1 MPAPQPNNTDDR
13 LLRGIGR
20 WALTAFAINLTVGSG
35 ILGLPAKIQALVGNY
50 SVPIIV
56 ACGLLMALIAL
67 CFAEVGSRFDRTG
80 GPQLYASQALGA
92 TAGFTVGWLL
102 WISRI
107 GSCAAVS
114 NLAVD
119 YGKVL
124 WPQLAHPGI
133 RALAITLLVLGYT
146 WINIRG
152 IRQTAAVNTTF
163 TVLKIVPLVAF
174 VAIGLFFVEPRRCGW
189 IPCRPPRIYLPRCC
203 WPPIAFVGFDGTTV
217 LAGEVRDPRRSVP
230 FAILF
235 SVGCVIV
242 LYTLIQLVCV
252 GTLPNLAASE
262 RPLADVALLLVGPV
276 GAIVIA
282 VVAVISCA
290 GVFGASMTPGTR
302 LLFSMGDDRQLP
314 HPLAHVHCALP
325 HAGHRHPRHRGLD
338 PGARDFRLVHLPRE
352 DHADR
357 AALHLRDHLRH
368 AAHLPAHAARAGG
381 AVRIAGRHRGGRRVR
396 ASVRGIPREQLHAG
410 VARCRHGHRGR
421 ARDLLR
427 HAARYTLAI
436 ADRPPNQWRMAERRW
451 VTSRWS

>member
-1 MPAPQPNNTDDR
+1 
-13 LLRGIGR
+13 
-20 WALTAFAINLTVGSG
+20 
-35 ILGLPAKIQALVGNY
+35 
-50 SVPIIV
+50 VPIIV

-80 GPQLYASQALGA
+80 GPQLYASQALGS

-124 WPQLAHPGI
+124 WPQLAHTGI

-174 VAIGLFFVEPRRCGW
+174 VAIGLFFVDPQALRLEA
-189 IPCRPPRIYLPRCC
+189 LPAT
-203 WPPIAFVGFDGTTV
+203 PDLSTALLLAAYAFVGFDGTTV

-314 HPLAHVHCALP
+314 HPLAYVHSRFRTPVIAILVTAAAILALAISGSFIYLVKVTLIARLSIYAITCITLPIFRRMPGAPAAQFALP
-325 HAGHRHPRHRGLD
+325 GGTLVAGASATLCVAFLANSSMSELLDVGIAMALGMVLFVVTRFAHRSAVPRKN
-338 PGARDFRLVHLPRE
+338 V
-352 DHADR
+352 
-357 AALHLRDHLRH
+357 
-368 AAHLPAHAARAGG
+368 
-381 AVRIAGRHRGGRRVR
+381 
-396 ASVRGIPREQLHAG
+396 
-410 VARCRHGHRGR
+410 
-421 ARDLLR
+421 
-427 HAARYTLAI
+427 
-436 ADRPPNQWRMAERRW
+436 
-451 VTSRWS
+451 

>member
-1 MPAPQPNNTDDR
+1 VSSPSPISADDR

-50 SVPIIV
+50 SVPVII

-80 GPQLYASQALGA
+80 GPQLYASQALGS
-92 TAGFTVGWLL
+92 TAGFAVGWLL

-124 WPQLAHPGI
+124 WPQLAHPGV
-133 RALAITLLVLGYT
+133 RALSITLLVLGYT

-163 TVLKIVPLVAF
+163 TLLKIVPLVAF
-174 VAIGLFFVEPRRCGW
+174 VAIGLFFVEPQAMQLGA
-189 IPCRPPRIYLPRCC
+189 LPATTDLSTALLLAAF
-203 WPPIAFVGFDGTTV
+203 AFVGFDGTTV

-235 SVGCVIV
+235 SIACVIV
-242 LYTLIQLVCV
+242 LYTLIQVVCV
-252 GTLPNLAASE
+252 GTLPNLATSE
-262 RPLADVALLLVGPV
+262 RPLADVALLLVGPA
-276 GAIVIA
+276 GAAVIA

-302 LLFSMGDDRQLP
+302 LIYSMADGRQLP
-314 HPLAHVHCALP
+314 HPLAFVHD
-325 HAGHRHPRHRGLD
+325 G
-338 PGARDFRLVHLPRE
+338 FRTPVIAILVT
-352 DHADR
+352 
-357 AALHLRDHLRH
+357 
-368 AAHLPAHAARAGG
+368 
-381 AVRIAGRHRGGRRVR
+381 AVSILV
-396 ASVRGIPREQLHAG
+396 
-410 VARCRHGHRGR
+410 
-421 ARDLLR
+421 
-427 HAARYTLAI
+427 LAI
-436 ADRPPNQWRMAERRW
+436 SGSFIYLVKVTLIARLSIYAITCVTLPIFRRMPDAPAAQFMLPGGPLLAGASAILCVAFLANSSMRELLDVGLATAAGLAIYFITRRAYAPLKAI
-451 VTSRWS
+451 R

>member
-1 MPAPQPNNTDDR
+1 MPSPQPISTDDR

-50 SVPIIV
+50 SVLVII

-80 GPQLYASQALGA
+80 GPQNYASQALGS

-124 WPQLAHPGI
+124 WPQLAHPGV
-133 RALAITLLVLGYT
+133 RALSITLLVLAYT

-174 VAIGLFFVEPRRCGW
+174 VALGLFFVDPQAMQLGA
-189 IPCRPPRIYLPRCC
+189 LPATTDLSTA
-203 WPPIAFVGFDGTTV
+203 ILLAAYAFVGFDGTTV
-217 LAGEVRDPRRSVP
+217 LAGEVRDPKRSVP

-235 SVGCVIV
+235 SIACVIV
-242 LYTLIQLVCV
+242 LYTLIQVVCV
-252 GTLPNLAASE
+252 GTLPDLAASE
-262 RPLADVALLLVGPV
+262 RPLADVALLLAGPL
-276 GAIVIA
+276 GAIVVA

-302 LLFSMGDDRQLP
+302 LLYSMADRRQLP
-314 HPLAHVHCALP
+314 DPLSFVHE
-325 HAGHRHPRHRGLD
+325 G
-338 PGARDFRLVHLPRE
+338 FRTPVIAILVT
-352 DHADR
+352 
-357 AALHLRDHLRH
+357 
-368 AAHLPAHAARAGG
+368 
-381 AVRIAGRHRGGRRVR
+381 AVSILV
-396 ASVRGIPREQLHAG
+396 
-410 VARCRHGHRGR
+410 
-421 ARDLLR
+421 
-427 HAARYTLAI
+427 LAI
-436 ADRPPNQWRMAERRW
+436 SGSFIYLVKVTLIARLSIYAITCVTLPIFRRMPEAPAAQFTLPGGTFVAIASAILCVAFLANSSMRELLDVGLATAAGLAIYFITRRAY
-451 VTSRWS
+451 SLH

>member
-1 MPAPQPNNTDDR
+1 VLPPLPNNPDDR

-50 SVPIIV
+50 SVPIII

-80 GPQLYASQALGA
+80 GPQHYASQALGS

-124 WPQLAHPGI
+124 WPQLAHPGV
-133 RALAITLLVLGYT
+133 RALAIALLVLGYT

-163 TVLKIVPLVAF
+163 TVLKILPLVAF
-174 VAIGLFFVEPRRCGW
+174 VAIGLFFVDPQALQLDS
-189 IPCRPPRIYLPRCC
+189 LPATTDLSTALLLAAY
-203 WPPIAFVGFDGTTV
+203 AFVGFDGTTV

-242 LYTLIQLVCV
+242 LYTLIQVVCV

-262 RPLADVALLLVGPV
+262 RPLADVALILVGPI
-276 GAIVIA
+276 GAILIA

-314 HPLAHVHCALP
+314 HPLAHVHSRYRTPVIAIQVTAISILALAISGSFIYLVKVTLIARLAIYAITCVTLP
-325 HAGHRHPRHRGLD
+325 IFRRKEGAPPAQFKLPGGSVVAVVSALLCIAFLANSSMRELLDVGL
-338 PGARDFRLVHLPRE
+338 AT
-352 DHADR
+352 
-357 AALHLRDHLRH
+357 
-368 AAHLPAHAARAGG
+368 AGG
-381 AVRIAGRHRGGRRVR
+381 
-396 ASVRGIPREQLHAG
+396 
-410 VARCRHGHRGR
+410 
-421 ARDLLR
+421 
-427 HAARYTLAI
+427 LAI
-436 ADRPPNQWRMAERRW
+436 YFITRRL
-451 VTSRWS
+451 SSPASG

>member
-1 MPAPQPNNTDDR
+1 MPAPQTNNNDDR

-35 ILGLPAKIQALVGNY
+35 ILGLPARIQALVGNY
-50 SVPIIV
+50 SVPIII

-80 GPQLYASQALGA
+80 GPQLYASQALGS

-124 WPQLAHPGI
+124 WPQLAHPGV

-174 VAIGLFFVEPRRCGW
+174 VAIGLFFVDPQALQLDS
-189 IPCRPPRIYLPRCC
+189 LPATTDLSTALLLAAY
-203 WPPIAFVGFDGTTV
+203 AFVGFDGTTV

-235 SVGCVIV
+235 SVGCVVV

-252 GTLPNLAASE
+252 GTLPNLAESE
-262 RPLADVALLLVGPV
+262 RPLADVALLLVGPG
-276 GAIVIA
+276 GAIAIA
-282 VVAVISCA
+282 IVAVISCV

-314 HPLAHVHCALP
+314 QPLAYVNS
-325 HAGHRHPRHRGLD
+325 R
-338 PGARDFRLVHLPRE
+338 FRTPVIAILITAVSILV
-352 DHADR
+352 
-357 AALHLRDHLRH
+357 
-368 AAHLPAHAARAGG
+368 
-381 AVRIAGRHRGGRRVR
+381 
-396 ASVRGIPREQLHAG
+396 
-410 VARCRHGHRGR
+410 
-421 ARDLLR
+421 
-427 HAARYTLAI
+427 LAI
-436 ADRPPNQWRMAERRW
+436 SGSFIYLVKVTLIARLSIYAITCVTLPIFRRTERAPAAQFTLPGGTVVAVLSAILCVAFLANSSMGELLDVGLAMAAGLAIFFITRRANSPN
-451 VTSRWS
+451 

>member
-1 MPAPQPNNTDDR
+1 MPATPSDNADDR

-35 ILGLPAKIQALVGNY
+35 ILGLPARIQALVGNY
-50 SVPIIV
+50 SVLIII

-80 GPQLYASQALGA
+80 GPQLYASQALGS

-124 WPQLAHPGI
+124 WPQLAHPGV
-133 RALAITLLVLGYT
+133 RALAITLLVLAYT
-146 WINIRG
+146 WINVRG

-163 TVLKIVPLVAF
+163 TVLKIVPLVVF
-174 VAIGLFFVEPRRCGW
+174 VAIGLFFVEPQALQLDA
-189 IPCRPPRIYLPRCC
+189 LPA
-203 WPPIAFVGFDGTTV
+203 ITDLSTALLLAAYAFVGFDGTTV

-262 RPLADVALLLVGPV
+262 RPLADVALLLVGPA
-276 GAIVIA
+276 GAVVIA
-282 VVAVISCA
+282 VVAVVSCA

-314 HPLAHVHCALP
+314 HPLAYVHARFRTPVVAILITAAAILAL
-325 HAGHRHPRHRGLD
+325 AITGSFIYLVKVTLI
-338 PGARDFRLVHLPRE
+338 ARLSIYAITCVTLPVFRRSGIAPAAQFRLPGGTVVAVVSASLCVAFLANSSMRE
-352 DHADR
+352 LLDVGVATAVGLAIYFITR
-357 AALHLRDHLRH
+357 RT
-368 AAHLPAHAARAGG
+368 PAPAGG
-381 AVRIAGRHRGGRRVR
+381 H
-396 ASVRGIPREQLHAG
+396 AS
-410 VARCRHGHRGR
+410 
-421 ARDLLR
+421 
-427 HAARYTLAI
+427 
-436 ADRPPNQWRMAERRW
+436 
-451 VTSRWS
+451 

>member
-1 MPAPQPNNTDDR
+1 VSAPQPDHTDDR

-35 ILGLPAKIQALVGNY
+35 ILGLPARIQSLVGNY
-50 SVPIIV
+50 SVPIII

-80 GPQLYASQALGA
+80 GPQLYASQALGS
-92 TAGFTVGWLL
+92 TVGFAVGWLL

-124 WPQLAHPGI
+124 WPQLAHWGV
-133 RALAITLLVLGYT
+133 RAFSITLLVLAYT

-174 VAIGLFFVEPRRCGW
+174 VAIGLFFVEPQALRLEA
-189 IPCRPPRIYLPRCC
+189 LPAVTDLSTALLLAAY
-203 WPPIAFVGFDGTTV
+203 AFVGFDGTTV

-230 FAILF
+230 FAILV
-235 SVGCVIV
+235 SVACVIV

-252 GTLPNLAASE
+252 GTLPNLATSE
-262 RPLADVALLLVGPV
+262 RPLADAALLFVGPA

-282 VVAVISCA
+282 VIAVISCA

-302 LLFSMGDDRQLP
+302 LIYSMADRRQLP
-314 HPLAHVHCALP
+314 HPLAFVHEGYRTPVIAIIVTAVSILALAISGSFIYLVKVTLIARLSIYAITCVTLP
-325 HAGHRHPRHRGLD
+325 IFRRT
-338 PGARDFRLVHLPRE
+338 PGAPAAQFTLPGGIVVAGASAILCVAFLANSSMRE
-352 DHADR
+352 LLDVGLATV
-357 AALHLRDHLRH
+357 
-368 AAHLPAHAARAGG
+368 AG
-381 AVRIAGRHRGGRRVR
+381 
-396 ASVRGIPREQLHAG
+396 
-410 VARCRHGHRGR
+410 
-421 ARDLLR
+421 
-427 HAARYTLAI
+427 LAI
-436 ADRPPNQWRMAERRW
+436 YFITRRGYAPL
-451 VTSRWS
+451 

>member
-1 MPAPQPNNTDDR
+1 VPSLPTNNTDDR

-35 ILGLPAKIQALVGNY
+35 ILGLPARIQALVGNY
-50 SVPIIV
+50 SVPIII

-80 GPQLYASQALGA
+80 GPQLYASQALGP
-92 TAGFTVGWLL
+92 TSGFTVGWLL

-174 VAIGLFFVEPRRCGW
+174 VAVGLFFVDPQALRLDA
-189 IPCRPPRIYLPRCC
+189 LPATEDLSTALLLAAY
-203 WPPIAFVGFDGTTV
+203 AFVGFDGTTV

-262 RPLADVALLLVGPV
+262 RPLADVALLLVGPA
-276 GAIVIA
+276 GAVVIA

-314 HPLAHVHCALP
+314 HPLAHVHSRYRTPVIAI
-325 HAGHRHPRHRGLD
+325 H
-338 PGARDFRLVHLPRE
+338 VT
-352 DHADR
+352 
-357 AALHLRDHLRH
+357 
-368 AAHLPAHAARAGG
+368 
-381 AVRIAGRHRGGRRVR
+381 AVSILA
-396 ASVRGIPREQLHAG
+396 
-410 VARCRHGHRGR
+410 
-421 ARDLLR
+421 
-427 HAARYTLAI
+427 LAI
-436 ADRPPNQWRMAERRW
+436 SGSFIYLVKITLIARLSIYAITSVTLPIFRRMQGAPPSQFTLPGGTVVAVVSALLCVAFLANSSMRELFDVGLATAAGLAIYF
-451 VTSRWS
+451 VTQRVTR

>member
-1 MPAPQPNNTDDR
+1 VPPPRTTSPDDR

-35 ILGLPAKIQALVGNY
+35 ILGLPAKIQALAGNY
-50 SVPIIV
+50 SVPVII

-80 GPQLYASQALGA
+80 GPQLYASEALGS
-92 TAGFTVGWLL
+92 TAGFAVGWLL

-124 WPQLAHPGI
+124 WPALSQPGV
-133 RALAITLLVLGYT
+133 RAFAITVLVLGYT

-174 VAIGLFFVEPRRCGW
+174 VAIGLFFVDPQALRLDS
-189 IPCRPPRIYLPRCC
+189 LPATADLSTALLLAAY
-203 WPPIAFVGFDGTTV
+203 AFVGFDGTTV

-235 SVGCVIV
+235 SVACVIV
-242 LYTLIQLVCV
+242 LYTLIQVVCV
-252 GTLPNLAASE
+252 GTLPDLAQSE
-262 RPLADVALLLVGPV
+262 RPLADVAQLLVGPM

-282 VVAVISCA
+282 IVAVISCA

-302 LLFSMGDDRQLP
+302 LLYSMADRQQLP
-314 HPLAHVHCALP
+314 HLLAYVHKRYRTPVIGILVTAVSILALAISGSFIYLVKVTLIARLSIYAITCVTLP
-325 HAGHRHPRHRGLD
+325 IFRRT
-338 PGARDFRLVHLPRE
+338 PGAP
-352 DHADR
+352 
-357 AALHLRDHLRH
+357 
-368 AAHLPAHAARAGG
+368 AARFSLPGG
-381 AVRIAGRHRGGRRVR
+381 TLIAGASALLCVAFLANSSMRELFDVGVATAAGLAIYFITRRV
-396 ASVRGIPREQLHAG
+396 
-410 VARCRHGHRGR
+410 
-421 ARDLLR
+421 
-427 HAARYTLAI
+427 Y
-436 ADRPPNQWRMAERRW
+436 PP
-451 VTSRWS
+451 T

>member
-1 MPAPQPNNTDDR
+1 MPAPPSNRTDDR

-50 SVPIIV
+50 SVPIII
-56 ACGLLMALIAL
+56 ACGLFMAMIAL

-92 TAGFTVGWLL
+92 TTGFAVGWLL

-124 WPQLAHPGI
+124 WPQLAHPGV
-133 RALAITLLVLGYT
+133 RALAITLLVLAYT

-152 IRQTAAVNTTF
+152 IRQTATVNTTF
-163 TVLKIVPLVAF
+163 TVLKVVPLVAF
-174 VAIGLFFVEPRRCGW
+174 VAVGLFFVDPLALRLDA
-189 IPCRPPRIYLPRCC
+189 LPVSSDLSTALLLAAY
-203 WPPIAFVGFDGTTV
+203 AFVGFDGTTV

-242 LYTLIQLVCV
+242 LYTLIQVVCV
-252 GTLPNLAASE
+252 GTLPNLAGSE

-314 HPLAHVHCALP
+314 HVLAYVHQRFRTPVIGILVTAVAILALAISGSFIYLVKVTLIARLSIYAITCVTLP
-325 HAGHRHPRHRGLD
+325 IFRRTQSMPPAQFILPGGSLVAAASALLCVAFLANSPMRELLDVGVAAAAGL
-338 PGARDFRLVHLPRE
+338 AIYFVT
-352 DHADR
+352 
-357 AALHLRDHLRH
+357 
-368 AAHLPAHAARAGG
+368 
-381 AVRIAGRHRGGRRVR
+381 RRV
-396 ASVRGIPREQLHAG
+396 
-410 VARCRHGHRGR
+410 
-421 ARDLLR
+421 
-427 HAARYTLAI
+427 Y
-436 ADRPPNQWRMAERRW
+436 
-451 VTSRWS
+451 SRS

>member
-1 MPAPQPNNTDDR
+1 MPTPTAPNTDDR

-50 SVPIIV
+50 SVPIIM

-124 WPQLAHPGI
+124 WPQLAYPGV
-133 RALAITLLVLGYT
+133 RAAAITLLVAGYT

-174 VAIGLFFVEPRRCGW
+174 VAVGMFFVEPEALRLDA
-189 IPCRPPRIYLPRCC
+189 LPVTSDLSTALLLAAY
-203 WPPIAFVGFDGTTV
+203 AFVGFDGTTV
-217 LAGEVRDPRRSVP
+217 LAGEVRDPKRSVP

-235 SVGCVIV
+235 SVSCVIV
-242 LYTLIQLVCV
+242 LYTLIQVVCV
-252 GTLPNLAASE
+252 GTLPNLATSE
-262 RPLADVALLLVGPV
+262 RPLADVALLLVGPAGAV
-276 GAIVIA
+276 AIAIVA
-282 VVAVISCA
+282 VVSCA

-314 HPLAHVHCALP
+314 HALAYVHGRFRTPVIGILVTAVAILALAISGSFIYLVKVTLIARLSIYAITCVTLP
-325 HAGHRHPRHRGLD
+325 IFRRMQGAPPAQFNL
-338 PGARDFRLVHLPRE
+338 PG
-352 DHADR
+352 
-357 AALHLRDHLRH
+357 
-368 AAHLPAHAARAGG
+368 G
-381 AVRIAGRHRGGRRVR
+381 
-396 ASVRGIPREQLHAG
+396 SVVAG
-410 VARCRHGHRGR
+410 VSA
-421 ARDLLR
+421 LLCVAFLANSSMR
-427 HAARYTLAI
+427 ELFDVGVATAAGLAI
-436 ADRPPNQWRMAERRW
+436 YFITRRAYS
-451 VTSRWS
+451 TR

>member
-1 MPAPQPNNTDDR
+1 MPLPPPHNTDDR

-50 SVPIIV
+50 SVLVII

-67 CFAEVGSRFDRTG
+67 CFAEVGSRFDRSG
-80 GPQLYASQALGA
+80 GPQNYASLALGS

-107 GSCAAVS
+107 GSCAAVA

-124 WPQLAHPGI
+124 WPQLAYSGV
-133 RALAITLLVLGYT
+133 RAGSITLLVMGYT

-163 TVLKIVPLVAF
+163 TALKILPLVAF
-174 VAIGLFFVEPRRCGW
+174 VAFGLFFVEPQAMRLGA
-189 IPCRPPRIYLPRCC
+189 LPATSDLSTA
-203 WPPIAFVGFDGTTV
+203 ILLAAYAFVGFDGTTV

-235 SVGCVIV
+235 SITCVIV
-242 LYTLIQLVCV
+242 LYTLIQVVCV
-252 GTLPNLAASE
+252 GTLPGLAMSE
-262 RPLADVALLLVGPV
+262 RPLADVALLLVGPL
-276 GAIVIA
+276 GAIAIA

-302 LLFSMGDDRQLP
+302 LLYSMADHRQLP
-314 HPLAHVHCALP
+314 DPLAFVHDRFRTPVIAILVTAVSILVLAISGSFIYLVKVTLIARLSIYAITCVTLP
-325 HAGHRHPRHRGLD
+325 IFRRMPAAPPAQFTLPGGTWVAGGSAILCVAFLANSSMRELMDVGLATVA
-338 PGARDFRLVHLPRE
+338 GLAIYFVTR
-352 DHADR
+352 R
-357 AALHLRDHLRH
+357 AYALH
-368 AAHLPAHAARAGG
+368 
-381 AVRIAGRHRGGRRVR
+381 
-396 ASVRGIPREQLHAG
+396 
-410 VARCRHGHRGR
+410 
-421 ARDLLR
+421 
-427 HAARYTLAI
+427 
-436 ADRPPNQWRMAERRW
+436 
-451 VTSRWS
+451 